1 VHASHCGVCAVCVR
15 QVLCEA
21 KRKGTAVDQQLAL
34 LWRGM
39 GMLWHKGIHLLT
51 YLLTLWRGMGML
63 WHKGI
68 HLLTYLLTMCW
79 RGMGMLWHKGI
90 HLLTYLLTMWRGMGM
105 LWHKSIDGC
114 RSHNPRTDSHRIRS
128 PRYGAQGIDG
138 CRTPATYSNRMSC
151 PTV

>member
-34 LWRGM
+34 L
-39 GMLWHKGIHLLT
+39 
-51 YLLTLWRGMGML
+51 
-63 WHKGI
+63 
-68 HLLTYLLTMCW
+68 W